1 MFFEFSGSM
10 VRSLILGKFSAIIT
24 SNNSSALFSLSSSDI
39 QIVHRLY
46 LLKLYH
52 GSWMFCSVSLL
63 LLLFIQLFFFGH
75 VEFLEEPIRGIPHFC
90 YCFFFKFHSLFI
102 AIYSISPT
110 PLNIWVVSLTNN
122 TSVSN
127 LQKSC
132 VHMQEYLSDKV
143 PEVEYRRQKV
153 NAFIV
158 LIDITFCIL
167 SSNVPVS
174 LLPLSCW

>member
-1 MFFEFSGSM
+1 MFIVFHFVFIDHTGHLP
-10 VRSLILGKFSAIIT
+10 RSI
-24 SNNSSALFSLSSSDI
+24 
-39 QIVHRLY
+39 HREL
-46 LLKLYH
+46 
-52 GSWMFCSVSLL
+52 
-63 LLLFIQLFFFGH
+63 
-75 VEFLEEPIRGIPHFC
+75 
-90 YCFFFKFHSLFI
+90 HSLFI

-143 PEVEYRRQKV
+143 PEVEYQRQKV

>member
-1 MFFEFSGSM
+1 MISISCLKDYFDYIVSLVKVVVFSSLVFSNIFSLFLLYCSSNMVCFSFVDCFFVCSFYFLQLSSLVFFEFSGSM

-24 SNNSSALFSLSSSDI
+24 SNISSALFSLSSSDI

-90 YCFFFKFHSLFI
+90 YCFF
-102 AIYSISPT
+102 
-110 PLNIWVVSLTNN
+110 LNFY
-122 TSVSN
+122 
-127 LQKSC
+127 
-132 VHMQEYLSDKV
+132 HY
-143 PEVEYRRQKV
+143 
-153 NAFIV
+153 F
-158 LIDITFCIL
+158 
-167 SSNVPVS
+167 
-174 LLPLSCW
+174 